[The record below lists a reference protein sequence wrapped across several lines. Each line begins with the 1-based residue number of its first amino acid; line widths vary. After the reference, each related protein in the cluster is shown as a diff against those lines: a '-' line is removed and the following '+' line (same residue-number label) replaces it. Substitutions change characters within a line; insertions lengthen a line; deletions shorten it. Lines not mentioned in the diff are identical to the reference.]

1 MKKILLV
8 YYSYTGNTKQIA
20 QYIKKNIQ
28 EKQVDLLQLHP
39 KKPYSTDYQK
49 VVDEEEA
56 KMDQKE
62 TVALHPINLQLESY
76 DEIILGTPVWWYT
89 IPPVV
94 RSFLKEYSLKDKEIH
109 AFITNGGWLGHTVEE
124 LKEYTNLKS
133 YINLTFNGNTL
144 QNDQK
149 GILNWI
155 KNL

>member
-49 VVDEEEA
+49 VVDEEEE

-62 TVALHPINLQLESY
+62 TVAL
-76 DEIILGTPVWWYT
+76 
-89 IPPVV
+89 PP
-94 RSFLKEYSLKDKEIH
+94 
-109 AFITNGGWLGHTVEE
+109 
-124 LKEYTNLKS
+124 
-133 YINLTFNGNTL
+133 
-144 QNDQK
+144 Q
-149 GILNWI
+149 
-155 KNL
+155 